1 MDPFGEMQCNFNPGG
16 SHHQPPLETGMA
28 ASSTNTMM
36 TPSGKPAQGPGSAGI
51 SPTTP
56 NDPEQQQE
64 KADCSP
70 ENSKKS
76 DSSPEGDEGDA
87 FGRAEA
93 MEPASETGGR
103 SVSNSVSLQE
113 MLKTGRSV
121 SEEPSSKGGNAE
133 DAQMLDSVR
142 NAFAF
147 TIDFGDGRKA
157 VDSQRHEKML
167 ERFQAR
173 HKRGV
178 SLSKLESSSSSS
190 APSSARQQQGGGARA
205 PASVNLPRRNKAGYD
220 PVDQPQQ
227 NNMVMVDDATGR
239 PVAVKLREKNQR
251 TAARGETATKRHS
264 WSPRTS
270 MTEMGAGGRPQEST
284 PKSSNK
290 PSSAVSGRYAP
301 KSVTLAMALEQQ
313 QQQVESH
320 HAGKDAS
327 YSSSEFNAESLDSSG
342 GIPCLEA
349 PLENFRPS
357 KGTGEGDEDDISEAG
372 TYTID
377 GANYTEEQKERMNID
392 RFGPPFAAVP
402 PEIDPVSAASAP
414 SSKAAAPVRPTGFRE
429 ELEVIDLE
437 RTMSGGGGRKITPS
451 SGKLKQNQPHQDPAS
466 EKRSHNILE
475 VSYFHEPAGVPMASD
490 KGVTERAKSKQ
501 SYIEKLKSR
510 MKHMAQKTTGG
521 GGAGA
526 GTNRSSADKLGI
538 QQQPQ
543 HQVVMAPELDSPD
556 QGTFTSVTTSGIL
569 SLKPTLP
576 TEANPVTVATVATQ
590 RRRGSLT
597 KAHIDSSEYVQGV
610 AKLNIHSGVSS
621 SVVLEP
627 NRDDLAAKGSLTEQ
641 DAADAAADE
650 EEEELKIL
658 NCYTDSEK
666 AHKGTGHQ
674 RQTKGRT
681 KDASPVGSGRRKHH
695 QPTSSDVAALT
706 SVATKKDWIQEWA
719 KNAREYSKSTS
730 PKVHPHDPP
739 PASTA
744 YGTTTAQG
752 SSGPMT
758 RSYGDYDGERNP
770 RNRNQFGYDFDIDL
784 TKSDYYEA
792 KKYEEFG
799 DNLDHRQQQQQQQQQ
814 QQLRRGA
821 TGARTQSQ
829 QTTRHPEYPAGGSDP
844 LVFRQQ
850 QHHQQQGQH
859 HPISPEDEA
868 FALPYGMNEFV
879 RTGSRGSTRRYGNS
893 QQQPQHP
900 LPLSAAAKPPMSP
913 SKIPSPIGS
922 IGRARSVSRN
932 RSLQGS
938 NSDLSG
944 NETEMYL
951 LKTAAAI
958 STLQNLQRRNS
969 LRNSSSHHSSSPLS
983 PASRKLSPKLSPM
996 NSLHSPIH
1004 SPSAAYQEKGYNNY
1018 GDVGNSPLYSPQHHP
1033 RGNLQHHQLH
1043 QNIGGGV
1050 GGHKRNHSLDSGAPD
1065 PLSSPGAAGYMS
1077 NGAVGVGG
1085 HMLKGANANTSPKLD
1100 FPKRHH
1106 TRHNSFEGVMASLP
1120 PKPVKCFQSFDP
1132 SGAGY
1137 YGGGN
1142 ELMVGDDVNVDVL
1155 GDCQDYDEDFE
1166 DDIDDEDEEDGELDQ
1181 QELHRRA
1188 AGLADITAVNDHAL
1202 PRPRAMSVGPR
1213 RTPSGQQQQQQQQH
1227 QHQHHMQS
1235 SSTGAKQQ
1243 GTGAAVQQRDA
1254 VAMKNVTNR
1263 VQKTHSAGGHTGHNQ
1278 QQQQQQHLTSPI
1290 KRSSSFSVK
1299 PNVMKPAT
1307 PTLSTKATGAGV
1319 NGRTAAGGGPKIQ
1332 KSASSTSFKKMV
1344 GALDNGVQPQQYHH
1358 HAVQP
1363 PHHRHQLVMDPNYP
1377 DELMLYI
1384 NDGDDDGLQMHGGAD
1399 RRHHQHQQG
1408 YSSSSLTDEDE
1419 DGGELDDEQLDE
1431 GEGGRMGKEPLTNT
1445 RYNKTFLMR
1454 MEQNKKIA
1462 AGSAA
1467 ALAGGAKQSGGAA
1480 ACPNTPELPRRA
1492 VQVRSVGLGR
1502 DRASMPRD
1510 SSLNRMK
1517 QDMALR
1523 KSATGREMLLGKGQQ
1538 QSTQSIQ
1545 SASSATGGGK
1555 VQPKY
1560 LDISKYKSSNAANF
1574 LKKDESKSYLIRQEG
1589 VRKSPSSASVSS
1601 ALSRTDP
1608 SRMSARS
1615 IKSASSA
1622 ASKSSGG
1629 GGGGAA
1635 GANKKDPVKVAKEQ
1649 ELEMW
1654 RRRASYDPMKAAL
1667 EGKKKQLEESRRMA
1681 VQQQQLQQQPH
1692 PSDRQSKSNE
1702 SSVLRSQ
1709 SYHSGVGNVGGGG
1722 QNRLY
1727 QGTVGNSSNVNLRG
1741 TYNQTLADELP
1752 SDDGDSNNR
1761 WTLTSTESSED
1772 LEGDLHYIN

>member
-1 MDPFGEMQCNFNPGG
+1 
-16 SHHQPPLETGMA
+16 MA
-28 ASSTNTMM
+28 VSTDAV
-36 TPSGKPAQGPGSAGI
+36 GAVKPAQGTGSTGNT
-51 SPTTP
+51 PTTP

-64 KADCSP
+64 KTDCSP

-76 DSSPEGDEGDA
+76 DSSPEGDSNEA
-87 FGRAEA
+87 FGRAETRTSDA
-93 MEPASETGGR
+93 TG
-103 SVSNSVSLQE
+103 SVAKSVSLQE
-113 MLKTGRSV
+113 MLKAGGGAGRSV
-121 SEEPSSKGGNAE
+121 SEEPSSKARNGVDE
-133 DAQMLDSVR
+133 AQMMDSVR

-147 TIDFGDGRKA
+147 TIDFGDGRKP

-178 SLSKLESSSSSS
+178 SLSKLESSSGAVTGSPSSS
-190 APSSARQQQGGGARA
+190 ARAQPGGTRA
-205 PASVNLPRRNKAGYD
+205 PASVNLPRRNKPPGYD
-220 PVDQPQQ
+220 AGDQQQ
-227 NNMVMVDDATGR
+227 QAMVMIDDATGR
-239 PVAVKLREKNQR
+239 PVAVKMREKNQR
-251 TAARGETATKRHS
+251 TVGRGEAATKRHS

-270 MTEMGAGGRPQEST
+270 MTEVSAGGRPQEGT
-284 PKSSNK
+284 PKPTGK
-290 PSSAVSGRYAP
+290 TSSASGGRFAP
-301 KSVTLAMALEQQ
+301 KSATLALALEQQ
-313 QQQVESH
+313 QVAAH
-320 HAGKDAS
+320 LAGKDAS
-327 YSSSEFNAESLDSSG
+327 YSSSEFNTESLDSSG

-349 PLENFRPS
+349 PLENFRPP
-357 KGTGEGDEDDISEAG
+357 KGDGDDDEVSETG

-392 RFGPPFAAVP
+392 RIGPLP
-402 PEIDPVSAASAP
+402 PEIDPVPVVPPTGTA
-414 SSKAAAPVRPTGFRE
+414 VRPTGFRE

-437 RTMSGGGGRKITPS
+437 RTAPAGGRKITPS
-451 SGKLKQNQPHQDPAS
+451 TGKPQPNQPQQEQLPS

-475 VSYFHEPAGVPMASD
+475 VSYFHEPAGVPLTND
-490 KGVTERAKSKQ
+490 KSVTERAKSKQ

-510 MKHMAQKTTGG
+510 MKHMAQKTTGSS
-521 GGAGA
+521 GGAG
-526 GTNRSSADKLGI
+526 RSSMDKLGL
-538 QQQPQ
+538 QQQQ
-543 HQVVMAPELDSPD
+543 HQVLMAPELDSPD

-576 TEANPVTVATVATQ
+576 EGDPVPGAPAATQ

-610 AKLNIHSGVSS
+610 AKLNIHSSVS
-621 SVVLEP
+621 SVVVPPTRE
-627 NRDDLAAKGSLTEQ
+627 DLTPKVPAEQ
-641 DAADAAADE
+641 EDAL

-666 AHKGTGHQ
+666 AHQGG
-674 RQTKGRT
+674 KGRAE
-681 KDASPVGSGRRKHH
+681 ASPVGSGRRKHH
-695 QPTSSDVAALT
+695 HQGTSSDVAALT

-744 YGTTTAQG
+744 YGTNVVPASAG
-752 SSGPMT
+752 HMT

-799 DNLDHRQQQQQQQQQ
+799 DNLDHRQQQ
-814 QQLRRGA
+814 RRGA
-821 TGARTQSQ
+821 AGARKQSQ
-829 QTTRHPEYPAGGSDP
+829 QGASSRHPEYSAGGSDP

-850 QHHQQQGQH
+850 PPQQQPH
-859 HPISPEDEA
+859 HPTTPDDDA
-868 FALPYGMNEFV
+868 FALPYGMNEFA
-879 RTGSRGSTRRYGNS
+879 RTGSRGSTRRYGNN
-893 QQQPQHP
+893 QQQGQHP
-900 LPLSAAAKPPMSP
+900 SPVSAAAKPPMSP

-983 PASRKLSPKLSPM
+983 PASRKLSPKVSPM

-1004 SPSAAYQEKGYNNY
+1004 SPSAAYQQEKAYNNY
-1018 GDVGNSPLYSPQHHP
+1018 GEVVGNSPLYSPQHHP

-1043 QNIGGGV
+1043 QNIGGG
-1050 GGHKRNHSLDSGAPD
+1050 GGAGHKRNHSLDSGTPD
-1065 PLSSPGAAGYMS
+1065 PLASPGAGYNMS
-1077 NGAVGVGG
+1077 NGAPG
-1085 HMLKGANANTSPKLD
+1085 HMVKSANANTSPKLD
-1100 FPKRHH
+1100 YQMRHH
-1106 TRHNSFEGVMASLP
+1106 TRHNSYEGVMASLP
-1120 PKPVKCFQSFDP
+1120 PKPVKCFQQYDP
-1132 SGAGY
+1132 SGAPAVGY
-1137 YGGGN
+1137 YGG
-1142 ELMVGDDVNVDVL
+1142 
-1155 GDCQDYDEDFE
+1155 
-1166 DDIDDEDEEDGELDQ
+1166 EEQEEVELDQ

-1188 AGLADITAVNDHAL
+1188 AGLVDITSMNDHAM
-1202 PRPRAMSVGPR
+1202 PRPRAMSLGPR
-1213 RTPSGQQQQQQQQH
+1213 RTPQQQQQH
-1227 QHQHHMQS
+1227 QHHIIS
-1235 SSTGAKQQ
+1235 TSSTGAKQQ
-1243 GTGAAVQQRDA
+1243 ATNAAGQQRDT

-1263 VQKTHSAGGHTGHNQ
+1263 GQKTHN

-1307 PTLSTKATGAGV
+1307 PTLSAKATAGAGV
-1319 NGRTAAGGGPKIQ
+1319 NGRTVAGGGSKIQ
-1332 KSASSTSFKKMV
+1332 KSASSTSFKKMI
-1344 GALDNGVQPQQYHH
+1344 GALDNGVQPQH
-1358 HAVQP
+1358 
-1363 PHHRHQLVMDPNYP
+1363 
-1377 DELMLYI
+1377 
-1384 NDGDDDGLQMHGGAD
+1384 
-1399 RRHHQHQQG
+1399 
-1408 YSSSSLTDEDE
+1408 SLTDEDD
-1419 DGGELDDEQLDE
+1419 DGGELDDEELE
-1431 GEGGRMGKEPLTNT
+1431 EGGRTGKEPLTNT

-1462 AGSAA
+1462 SGAGAPATAGGTAA
-1467 ALAGGAKQSGGAA
+1467 AGGGSKQSGGAA

-1492 VQVRSVGLGR
+1492 VQVRSGVTLGHGR

-1517 QDMALR
+1517 QDLVLR
-1523 KSATGREMLLGKGQQ
+1523 KSSTGREMLLGKAAGGG
-1538 QSTQSIQ
+1538 
-1545 SASSATGGGK
+1545 GGGK

-1574 LKKDESKSYLIRQEG
+1574 LKKDESKSYLVRQEG

-1615 IKSASSA
+1615 IKSAGST
-1622 ASKSSGG
+1622 ASKSSGS
-1629 GGGGAA
+1629 AA
-1635 GANKKDPVKVAKEQ
+1635 VKIAKEQ

-1667 EGKKKQLEESRRMA
+1667 EGKKKQLEESRRLAM
-1681 VQQQQLQQQPH
+1681 QQQQLQQHQPQH
-1692 PSDRQSKSNE
+1692 SDRQSKSNE

-1709 SYHSGVGNVGGGG
+1709 SYHSGVGNVGSAG
-1722 QNRLY
+1722 QHRLY

-1741 TYNQTLADELP
+1741 AYNQTLGDELP

-1772 LEGDLHYIN
+1772 LEGELHYIN

>member
-1 MDPFGEMQCNFNPGG
+1 MDPFGEMQCNFNTG
-16 SHHQPPLETGMA
+16 SHQPVTDAAMA
-28 ASSTNTMM
+28 VSTD
-36 TPSGKPAQGPGSAGI
+36 TPGAVKPAQGTGSAGNT
-51 SPTTP
+51 PTTP

-64 KADCSP
+64 KTDCSP

-76 DSSPEGDEGDA
+76 DSSPEGDGSEA
-87 FGRAEA
+87 FGRAETRTSDA
-93 MEPASETGGR
+93 TG
-103 SVSNSVSLQE
+103 SVAKSVSLQE
-113 MLKTGRSV
+113 MLKAGGGAGRSV
-121 SEEPSSKGGNAE
+121 SEEPSSKARNGA
-133 DAQMLDSVR
+133 DDTQMMDSVR

-147 TIDFGDGRKA
+147 TIDFGDGRKP

-178 SLSKLESSSSSS
+178 SLSKLESSSGAVTGSPSSS
-190 APSSARQQQGGGARA
+190 ARAQPGGTRA
-205 PASVNLPRRNKAGYD
+205 PASVNLPRRNKPPGYD
-220 PVDQPQQ
+220 AGDQQQ
-227 NNMVMVDDATGR
+227 QAMVMIDDATGR
-239 PVAVKLREKNQR
+239 PVAVKMREKNQR
-251 TAARGETATKRHS
+251 TVGRGEAATKRHS

-270 MTEMGAGGRPQEST
+270 MTEVSAGGRPQEGT
-284 PKSSNK
+284 PKPTGK
-290 PSSAVSGRYAP
+290 TSSASGGRFAP
-301 KSVTLAMALEQQ
+301 KSATLALALEQQ
-313 QQQVESH
+313 QVAAH
-320 HAGKDAS
+320 LAGKDAS
-327 YSSSEFNAESLDSSG
+327 YFSSEFNTESLDSSG

-349 PLENFRPS
+349 PLENFRPP
-357 KGTGEGDEDDISEAG
+357 KGDGDDDEVSETG

-392 RFGPPFAAVP
+392 RIGPLP
-402 PEIDPVSAASAP
+402 PEIDPVPVVPPAGTA
-414 SSKAAAPVRPTGFRE
+414 VRPTGFRE

-437 RTMSGGGGRKITPS
+437 RTAPAGGRKITPS
-451 SGKLKQNQPHQDPAS
+451 TGKPQPNQPQQEQLPS

-475 VSYFHEPAGVPMASD
+475 VSYFHEPAGVPLTND
-490 KGVTERAKSKQ
+490 KSVTERAKSKQ

-510 MKHMAQKTTGG
+510 MKHMAQKTTGSS
-521 GGAGA
+521 GGAG
-526 GTNRSSADKLGI
+526 RSSMDKLGL
-538 QQQPQ
+538 QQQQ
-543 HQVVMAPELDSPD
+543 HQVLMAPELDSPD

-576 TEANPVTVATVATQ
+576 EGDPVPGVPAATQ

-610 AKLNIHSGVSS
+610 AKLNIHSSVS
-621 SVVLEP
+621 SVVVPPTRE
-627 NRDDLAAKGSLTEQ
+627 DLTTKVPPEQ
-641 DAADAAADE
+641 EDAL

-666 AHKGTGHQ
+666 AHQGG
-674 RQTKGRT
+674 KGRT
-681 KDASPVGSGRRKHH
+681 EASPVGSGRRKHH
-695 QPTSSDVAALT
+695 HQGTSSDVAALT

-744 YGTTTAQG
+744 YGTNVVPASTG
-752 SSGPMT
+752 HMT

-799 DNLDHRQQQQQQQQQ
+799 DNLDHRQQQ
-814 QQLRRGA
+814 RRGA
-821 TGARTQSQ
+821 AGARKQSQ
-829 QTTRHPEYPAGGSDP
+829 QGASSRHPEYSAGGSDP

-850 QHHQQQGQH
+850 PPQQQPH
-859 HPISPEDEA
+859 HPTTPDDDA
-868 FALPYGMNEFV
+868 FALPYGMNEFA
-879 RTGSRGSTRRYGNS
+879 RTGSRGSTRRYGNN
-893 QQQPQHP
+893 QQQGQHP
-900 LPLSAAAKPPMSP
+900 SPVSAAAKPPMSP

-983 PASRKLSPKLSPM
+983 PASRKLSPKVSPM

-1004 SPSAAYQEKGYNNY
+1004 SPSAAYQQEKAYNNY
-1018 GDVGNSPLYSPQHHP
+1018 GEVVGNSPLYSPQHHP

-1043 QNIGGGV
+1043 QNIGGG
-1050 GGHKRNHSLDSGAPD
+1050 GGAGHKRNHSLDSGTPD
-1065 PLSSPGAAGYMS
+1065 PLASPGAGYNMS
-1077 NGAVGVGG
+1077 NGAPG
-1085 HMLKGANANTSPKLD
+1085 HMVKSANANTSPKLD
-1100 FPKRHH
+1100 YQMRHH
-1106 TRHNSFEGVMASLP
+1106 TRHNSYEGVMASLP
-1120 PKPVKCFQSFDP
+1120 PKPVKCFQQYDP
-1132 SGAGY
+1132 SGAPAVGY
-1137 YGGGN
+1137 YGGEG
-1142 ELMVGDDVNVDVL
+1142 ELVVGDDVDVDVL
-1155 GDCQDYDEDFE
+1155 VGDGQDYDEDFE
-1166 DDIDDEDEEDGELDQ
+1166 DDIDDEDEQEEVELDQ

-1188 AGLADITAVNDHAL
+1188 AGLVDITSMNDHAM
-1202 PRPRAMSVGPR
+1202 PRPRAMSLGPR
-1213 RTPSGQQQQQQQQH
+1213 RTPQQQQQH
-1227 QHQHHMQS
+1227 QHHIIS

-1243 GTGAAVQQRDA
+1243 GTAAAGQQRDT

-1263 VQKTHSAGGHTGHNQ
+1263 GQKTHN
-1278 QQQQQQHLTSPI
+1278 QQQQQHLTSPI

-1307 PTLSTKATGAGV
+1307 PTLSAKATAGAGV
-1319 NGRTAAGGGPKIQ
+1319 NGRTVAGGGSKIQ
-1332 KSASSTSFKKMV
+1332 KSASSTSFKKMI

-1384 NDGDDDGLQMHGGAD
+1384 NDGDDDGLQMHGGGGAD
-1399 RRHHQHQQG
+1399 RRHQQQG
-1408 YSSSSLTDEDE
+1408 YSSSSLTDEDD
-1419 DGGELDDEQLDE
+1419 DGGELDDEELDE
-1431 GEGGRMGKEPLTNT
+1431 GGRTGKEPLTNT

-1462 AGSAA
+1462 SGAGAPATAGGTAATGAGS
-1467 ALAGGAKQSGGAA
+1467 KQSGGAA

-1492 VQVRSVGLGR
+1492 VQVRSGVTLGHGR

-1517 QDMALR
+1517 QDLVLR
-1523 KSATGREMLLGKGQQ
+1523 KSSTGREMLLGKGQQ

-1545 SASSATGGGK
+1545 STSSSTAAAGGGGGGK

-1574 LKKDESKSYLIRQEG
+1574 LKKDESKSYLVRQEG

-1615 IKSASSA
+1615 IKSAGST
-1622 ASKSSGG
+1622 ASKSSGSA
-1629 GGGGAA
+1629 GAV
-1635 GANKKDPVKVAKEQ
+1635 GANKKDPVKIAKEQ

-1667 EGKKKQLEESRRMA
+1667 EGKKKQLEESRRLAM
-1681 VQQQQLQQQPH
+1681 QQQQLQQHQPQH
-1692 PSDRQSKSNE
+1692 SDRQSKSNE

-1709 SYHSGVGNVGGGG
+1709 SYHSGVGNVGSAG
-1722 QNRLY
+1722 QHRLY

-1741 TYNQTLADELP
+1741 AYNQTLGDELP

-1772 LEGDLHYIN
+1772 LEGELHYIN